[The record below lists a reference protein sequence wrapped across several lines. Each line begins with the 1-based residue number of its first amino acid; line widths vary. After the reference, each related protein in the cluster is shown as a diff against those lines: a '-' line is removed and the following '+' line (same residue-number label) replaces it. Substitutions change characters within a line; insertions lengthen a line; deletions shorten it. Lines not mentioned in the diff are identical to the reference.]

1 MHDDKRKCGKCGS
14 ARTRV
19 IAQSVT
25 PPGEFVQCQDCG
37 HSTLMQASAQATP
50 PPGVDVDKRRI
61 ERLVTGAIE
70 ARRLPCRLLSVDKTT
85 AGWRVHVR
93 TPAGDFMKFDVPADS
108 LAAMRTAIDRG
119 LAAEAS

>member
-1 MHDDKRKCGKCGS
+1 MHNGRKCAKCGS
-14 ARTRV
+14 VRTRV
-19 IAQSVT
+19 VAQSVT
-25 PPGEFVQCQDCG
+25 PPGEFVQCQGCG
-37 HSTLMQASAQATP
+37 HSTLTQVSAQAPP

-70 ARRLPCRLLSVDKTT
+70 ARRLPCRLLSVNKTT

-93 TPAGDFMKFDVPADS
+93 TPVGDFVNFDVPADS
-108 LAAMRTAIDRG
+108 LAAMRAAIDRA